1 MRGFGPGE
9 TELLALRLGP
19 VAFEFLF
26 EFFDLFQP
34 GSRLA
39 RLGGLVAEAIHEGHL
54 VFEIGLQGLGFP
66 FPLHVVVFLQFEELR
81 VGRFPENR
89 FRETEIEDVRAH
101 LVHEYAVVGD
111 EDERALKAHQKVFQP
126 FHGVDI
132 EVVRRFVEKE
142 DVSAGRQHAG
152 ELGAFA
158 PAARKL
164 SQAEMPFG
172 F

>member
-1 MRGFGPGE
+1 M
-9 TELLALRLGP
+9 
-19 VAFEFLF
+19 
-26 EFFDLFQP
+26 
-34 GSRLA
+34 
-39 RLGGLVAEAIHEGHL
+39 
-54 VFEIGLQGLGFP
+54 
-66 FPLHVVVFLQFEELR
+66 
-81 VGRFPENR
+81 
-89 FRETEIEDVRAH
+89 RAH